1 MLSLLF
7 ALMLMAPPTAT
18 DGGFVT
24 LKGQHLLAEVARTP
38 VEREKALAYRQ
49 SFKAERC
56 MFVIPSEE
64 GPHPVCTA
72 KFLIPFD
79 VAWID
84 AEGTVVEIQASV
96 PPCRS
101 GMDCPLHGGTK
112 PSRYHLFLATGT
124 LRRLKVVPEDKILWD
139 LHFMDGTHL
148 LNGPEVGP
156 NVLPKSQPRLSK
168 KRSKQGRVR

>member
-7 ALMLMAPPTAT
+7 SLMLTVPPPAT
-18 DGGFVT
+18 DGGIVT
-24 LKGQHLLAEVARTP
+24 LKGRHLLAEVARTP

-56 MFVIPSEE
+56 MFVIPSQE
-64 GPHPVCTA
+64 GPHPVRTS

-79 VAWID
+79 VAWMD
-84 AEGTVVEIQASV
+84 AEGTVVETLASV

-101 GMDCPLHGGTK
+101 GVDCPPHGGTK
-112 PSRYHLFLATGT
+112 PSRYHLFLAPGT
-124 LRRLKVVPEDKILWD
+124 LRELKVAHGDKIHWD
-139 LHFMDGTHL
+139 LHFTDGTHL

-156 NVLPKSQPRLSK
+156 NALPDRKPLRAK
-168 KRSKQGRVR
+168 KRSGAKRK